1 MRLHPRTLPQRSTNL
16 NLFDEF
22 GNPVSGFGA
31 AGAPPAPSIDG
42 WKHLRTGKVRDLYTN
57 DSGEILLVASDRI
70 SAFDWVL
77 PTTIPNKGAI
87 LTQLSLFWFELLAD
101 IVPNHIISDDVPV
114 SVADRAVIVQPLEMF
129 AIECV
134 ARGYLTGSGLTEYTT
149 SQAVCGNPLPAG
161 LLDGSQLAASIFT
174 PATKAEIGDHDIN
187 IDFDHAAKIVG
198 TGQAAELRDLT
209 IRLYDTAADFAHSR
223 GIILAD
229 TKFEFGINM
238 AGEIT
243 LGDEALTPDSSRFWE
258 SDGWAPGKSQP
269 SFDKQFVRDW
279 LTASGWDKESTP
291 PELPAEI
298 VEKTAARYEQAFERI
313 TGSKF

>member
-1 MRLHPRTLPQRSTNL
+1 M
-16 NLFDEF
+16 
-22 GNPVSGFGA
+22 SGFGK
-31 AGAPPAPSIDG
+31 AGAPAAPVIEG
-42 WKHLRTGKVRDLYTN
+42 WNHLRTGKVRDLYTN
-57 DSGEILLVASDRI
+57 ESGEILLVASDRI

-101 IVPNHIISDDVPV
+101 IVPNHIISDDVPA

-134 ARGYLTGSGLTEYTT
+134 ARGYLTGSGLAEY
-149 SQAVCGNPLPAG
+149 SQNQEVCGNALPAG
-161 LLDGSQLAASIFT
+161 LLDGSELPATIFT

-187 IDFDHAAKIVG
+187 IDFETAAKIVG
-198 TGQAAELRDLT
+198 ADQAAELRDLT
-209 IRLYDTAADFAHSR
+209 VKLYDTAAEFSKSR
-223 GIILAD
+223 GILLAD
-229 TKFEFGINM
+229 TKFEFGLNM

-258 SDGWAPGKSQP
+258 LAGWAPGKSQP

-279 LTASGWDKESTP
+279 LTSSGWDKKSP
-291 PELPAEI
+291 PPALPEEI
-298 VEKTAARYEQAFERI
+298 VEKTAARYADAFERI

>member
-1 MRLHPRTLPQRSTNL
+1 M
-16 NLFDEF
+16 
-22 GNPVSGFGA
+22 SGFGK
-31 AGAPPAPSIDG
+31 AGAPAAPVIEG
-42 WKHLRTGKVRDLYTN
+42 WNHLRTGKVRDLYTN
-57 DSGEILLVASDRI
+57 ESGEILLVASDRI

-101 IVPNHIISDDVPV
+101 IVPNHIISDEVPE

-134 ARGYLTGSGLTEYTT
+134 ARGYLTGSGLTEY
-149 SQAVCGNPLPAG
+149 SQNQAVCGNALPAG
-161 LLDGSQLAASIFT
+161 LLDGSELPATIFT

-187 IDFDHAAKIVG
+187 IDFAAAAKIVG
-198 TGQAAELRDLT
+198 SDQAERLRDLT
-209 IRLYDTAADFAHSR
+209 IKLYDTAAEFSKSR
-223 GIILAD
+223 GILLAD
-229 TKFEFGINM
+229 TKFEFGLNM

-258 SDGWAPGKSQP
+258 LDGWVPGKSQP

-279 LTASGWDKESTP
+279 LTSSGWDKKSP
-291 PELPAEI
+291 PPALPEEI
-298 VEKTAARYEQAFERI
+298 VEKTAARYADAFERI

>member
-1 MRLHPRTLPQRSTNL
+1 M
-16 NLFDEF
+16 
-22 GNPVSGFGA
+22 SGFGK
-31 AGAPPAPSIDG
+31 AGAPAAPVIEG
-42 WKHLRTGKVRDLYTN
+42 WNHLRTGKVRDLYTN

-101 IVPNHIISDDVPV
+101 IVPNHIISDEVPE

-134 ARGYLTGSGLTEYTT
+134 ARGYLTGSGLTEY
-149 SQAVCGNPLPAG
+149 SQNQQVCGNALPAG
-161 LLDGSQLAASIFT
+161 LLDGSQLPATIFT

-187 IDFDHAAKIVG
+187 IDFAAAAKIVG
-198 TGQAAELRDLT
+198 ADQAERLRDLT
-209 IRLYDTAADFAHSR
+209 IKLYDTAAEFSKSR
-223 GIILAD
+223 GILLAD

-258 SDGWAPGKSQP
+258 LDGWAPGKSQP

-279 LTASGWDKESTP
+279 LTSSGWDKKSP
-291 PELPAEI
+291 PPALPEEI
-298 VEKTAARYEQAFERI
+298 VEKTAARYADAFELI